1 MRAQHVTWC
10 VTMATAVCIP
20 KITIHTHSNLIAER
34 KRSGNLL
41 QSNWRRWSNVCFV
54 TADREGL
61 GGKIST
67 IQRLSHKSPAAVFV
81 SPARRAKWNQDF
93 YNIRD
98 ISHLALFCPLVFHC
112 VLRVWLLRSLAL
124 RRLVL
129 CIVLWDTG
137 FVRLTDTWF
146 ETSLTGPLCISAAPA
161 SDEQQLNTSIRES
174 QKIVRPHRDK
184 RGPLG
189 NCHVKFPQYWGNACE
204 KADE

>member
-1 MRAQHVTWC
+1 MRAQHVAWC

-93 YNIRD
+93 YNICDTSR
-98 ISHLALFCPLVFHC
+98 LALFCPLVFHC

-146 ETSLTGPLCISAAPA
+146 ETKPHWAA
-161 SDEQQLNTSIRES
+161 LHIRCSSERRAAA
-174 QKIVRPHRDK
+174 KHIDPRIPENRETAP
-184 RGPLG
+184 R
-189 NCHVKFPQYWGNACE
+189 
-204 KADE
+204 